1 MKPDCSPNLV
11 RFATTLA
18 RRLGVNRRTINRWL
32 KIPGAPTR
40 INGRWDVWDWIEFLD
55 AQGLYSRRLDR
66 CCVALNVA
74 ALINERLPERVSQTT
89 ERILL
94 EAISTSCLT
103 TAMSAA
109 RSRHQPPAPNR
120 MPWRGRGQ
128 CVSKISI
135 LGACQAPGSN
145 RAPCAARL
153 RPRRLHA
160 EASGDSKGSATAVQ
174 GLLKGHS
181 RTEAV
186 RRGAR

>member
-89 ERILL
+89 ERMLL
-94 EAISTSCLT
+94 EVIENLLPHD
-103 TAMSAA
+103 
-109 RSRHQPPAPNR
+109 R
-120 MPWRGRGQ
+120 
-128 CVSKISI
+128 K
-135 LGACQAPGSN
+135 
-145 RAPCAARL
+145 APCAARL

>member
-32 KIPGAPTR
+32 KLPGAPTR

-89 ERILL
+89 ERMLL
-94 EAISTSCLT
+94 EVIENLLPHDRSVRCAFQASAPSTES
-103 TAMSAA
+103 
-109 RSRHQPPAPNR
+109 
-120 MPWRGRGQ
+120 
-128 CVSKISI
+128 
-135 LGACQAPGSN
+135 QAVE
-145 RAPCAARL
+145 
-153 RPRRLHA
+153 RPRPMRIEDINPWSLP
-160 EASGDSKGSATAVQ
+160 GT
-174 GLLKGHS
+174 
-181 RTEAV
+181 R
-186 RRGAR
+186 

>member
-32 KIPGAPTR
+32 KLPGAPAR

-89 ERILL
+89 ERMLL
-94 EAISTSCLT
+94 EVIEHLLPHDRNVRCAFQASAPSTESH
-103 TAMSAA
+103 A
-109 RSRHQPPAPNR
+109 
-120 MPWRGRGQ
+120 
-128 CVSKISI
+128 VE
-135 LGACQAPGSN
+135 
-145 RAPCAARL
+145 
-153 RPRRLHA
+153 RPRSMRIEDINPWSLP
-160 EASGDSKGSATAVQ
+160 GT
-174 GLLKGHS
+174 
-181 RTEAV
+181 R
-186 RRGAR
+186 

>member
-89 ERILL
+89 ERMLL
-94 EAISTSCLT
+94 EVIENILPHDRNVRCAFQASAPSTES
-103 TAMSAA
+103 
-109 RSRHQPPAPNR
+109 
-120 MPWRGRGQ
+120 
-128 CVSKISI
+128 
-135 LGACQAPGSN
+135 QAVE
-145 RAPCAARL
+145 
-153 RPRRLHA
+153 RPRPMRIEDINPWSLP
-160 EASGDSKGSATAVQ
+160 GT
-174 GLLKGHS
+174 
-181 RTEAV
+181 R
-186 RRGAR
+186 